1 MKHLLSKDLGIIFL
15 LTTIYVIVVS
25 FPNFHYQYPLDLIFF
40 LLSFLFTGY
49 SLIAL
54 IRPEESYREIL
65 RKPVLILE
73 FSVLLTLAVSVLIR
87 FSYLGLH
94 IRTLVM
100 VLAILIMAFSIS
112 AYIRRINY
120 FKTHDRLE
128 ITTRPKKSEPSKK
141 SEPPIQQPSIK
152 TESEKS
158 LNRKQ
163 LRNNR
168 LIFNIDIVLIEIL
181 SVFVLLSYFI
191 KILNSSVLH
200 FYLGLLYMLFLSGYT
215 IGYIIL
221 PSKDELSTKMRILIS
236 IGISFPITSIVGLP
250 LYSTS
255 YGLSTSS
262 ILFPMTILT
271 MIFGVFAYKRKLNA
285 LRI

>member
-40 LLSFLFTGY
+40 LISFLFTGY

-73 FSVLLTLAVSVLIR
+73 FSVLITLAVSVLIK

-100 VLAILIMAFSIS
+100 VLAILIMTFSIA

-120 FKTHDRLE
+120 FKTHDRLK
-128 ITTRPKKSEPSKK
+128 IAHPKKSEPPMQQPPIK
-141 SEPPIQQPSIK
+141 SESP
-152 TESEKS
+152 KS
-158 LNRKQ
+158 PNQKQ
-163 LRNNR
+163 LQNNR
-168 LIFNIDIVLIEIL
+168 LIFNIDILGIEIL
-181 SVFVLLSYFI
+181 CVFVLLSYFI

-200 FYLGLLYMLFLSGYT
+200 FYLGLLFMLFLSGYT
-215 IGYIIL
+215 IGYIIF
-221 PSKDELSTKMRILIS
+221 PRKDELSTRIRILIS

-250 LYSTS
+250 LYYTS
-255 YGLSTSS
+255 YGLSTST
-262 ILFPMTILT
+262 ILFPLTILT
-271 MIFGVFAYKRKLNA
+271 MIFGVFAYKRKLIA
-285 LRI
+285 LRIKTKI

>member
-40 LLSFLFTGY
+40 LISFLFTGY
-49 SLIAL
+49 SLVAL

-65 RKPVLILE
+65 HKPVLILE
-73 FSVLLTLAVSVLIR
+73 FSILITLAVSVLIK

-100 VLAILIMAFSIS
+100 VLAILIMTFSIS

-120 FKTHDRLE
+120 FKTHDRLKVA
-128 ITTRPKKSEPSKK
+128 PLPPKK
-141 SEPPIQQPSIK
+141 SEPPIKEPSIK
-152 TESEKS
+152 SESPKS
-158 LNRKQ
+158 PNQKHP
-163 LRNNR
+163 RNNR
-168 LIFNIDIVLIEIL
+168 LMFNIDIIGIEIL
-181 SVFVLLSYFI
+181 GVFVLLSYLI

-200 FYLGLLYMLFLSGYT
+200 FYLGLLFMLFLSGYT
-215 IGYIIL
+215 FGYIIF
-221 PSKDELSTKMRILIS
+221 PSKDELSTRMRILIS
-236 IGISFPITSIVGLP
+236 VGISFPITSIVGLP
-250 LYSTS
+250 LYYTS
-255 YGLSTSS
+255 YGLSSSS
-262 ILFPMTILT
+262 ILLPMTILT

-285 LRI
+285 LDI